1 MAERP
6 FFVPRSDGSRLVQ
19 EINVKFSWHPGFAPI
34 QKKKNVCELHSA
46 ASKKGFSRL
55 LEVSTKSDEVLGQ
68 RLSAFNLKVELS
80 AGLTAFLESVYQ
92 GSKVFKDGGPFTD
105 LYDALP
111 RDAKRDDRLRNS
123 GPLIGFNFLGTNWEL
138 EPKTAFYDWLYLY
151 SLKDHADFL
160 RRLFEYDG
168 FSDIEFNPGK
178 SLNCQ
183 ARSCAMLVSLLK
195 KNLFPTVAYDKELFL
210 SVLRP
215 DAFAQP
221 HSSDIRQ
228 GTLI

>member
-6 FFVPRSDGSRLVQ
+6 IFLPRYDGLRLV
-19 EINVKFSWHPGFAPI
+19 EEVLVSFPWHPGFAPV
-34 QKKKNVCELHSA
+34 QKRKNVCELHCA
-46 ASKKGFSRL
+46 ANKKGLTRL
-55 LEVSTKSDEVLGQ
+55 LEVSTKSEEALGQ
-68 RLSAFNLKVELS
+68 KLSAFNLKFKTPS
-80 AGLTAFLESVYQ
+80 GNTSYLESAYQ
-92 GSKVFKDGGPFTD
+92 GSKVFENGGPFLD
-105 LYDALP
+105 LYDAAPL
-111 RDAKRDDRLRNS
+111 DAKRDERLKSS
-123 GPLIGFNFLGTNWEL
+123 GALTGFRFFSTDWSL

-151 SLKDHADFL
+151 ALKDHAEFL
-160 RRLFEYDG
+160 RRLFVYDG

-195 KNLFPTVAYDKELFL
+195 KNLFPEVAYDKELFL

-221 HSSDIRQ
+221 HSQDLRQ
-228 GTLI
+228 GALI